1 MLCCSASNPL
11 FFTSFYT
18 PAFLHV
24 QLAEQWASTVQ
35 GARETINEKTLCSQI
50 HLYIFRQEIL
60 TI

>member
-35 GARETINEKTLCSQI
+35 GARETINEKTLLLDSPV
-50 HLYIFRQEIL
+50 HF
-60 TI
+60 